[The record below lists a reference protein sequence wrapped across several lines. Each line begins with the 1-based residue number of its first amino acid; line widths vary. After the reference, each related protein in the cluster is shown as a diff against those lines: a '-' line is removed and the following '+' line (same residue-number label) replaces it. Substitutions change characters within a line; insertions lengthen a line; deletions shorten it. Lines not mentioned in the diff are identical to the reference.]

1 MNADMEQTLD
11 ELGVGYR
18 EMVLWMRRHGEIEP
32 GAINRKPVG
41 GGFAFSAKYAVAA
54 AIAIAICFVAVF
66 TTTSRHPRSSQ
77 TSPYALAYGGAA
89 ATAEILRTQMADG
102 SWGND
107 FLTRQNAAA
116 LRGVAA
122 ASVAYRKAVRYLR
135 SRGLSPLTD
144 AEFRS
149 LAQLARLDRF

>member
-1 MNADMEQTLD
+1 MNADMEKTLD
-11 ELGVGYR
+11 ELGPGYR
-18 EMVLWMRRHGEIEP
+18 EMVLWMRRNGDIEP
-32 GAINRKPVG
+32 GAIGRKP
-41 GGFAFSAKYAVAA
+41 FARGLAISAKYAVAA
-54 AIAIAICFVAVF
+54 AIALGICFAAVF
-66 TTTSRHPRSSQ
+66 TASRRHPQSSQ

-89 ATAEILRTQMADG
+89 GTAEILRTQMADG

-135 SRGLSPLTD
+135 SKGLSPLTD
-144 AEFRS
+144 AEFSS
-149 LAQLARLDRF
+149 LAQLARIDRF